1 MSLRKRQAINA
12 DGGNYRNYSKRGI
25 LWSTID
31 KNSVVAGTTPKATGQ
46 VTGLSFHTHA
56 MAIYEGEKGNTATVW
71 VSDPSNVAVTA
82 TANPMSD
89 DKRNDTA
96 DADEDKTT
104 VSAGASGLVF
114 STRCK
119 LPVEKDLNAAGDGA
133 GGYQSSKG
141 KLMNFQYHI
150 EKMGSGYAVGD
161 YIVVDETALGAGDG
175 KTKLVKVTVTS
186 VSNQRS

>member
-12 DGGNYRNYSKRGI
+12 DGGNYRNYSKTGI

-31 KNSVVAGTTPKATGQ
+31 KNSVVAGTTAKATGQ
-46 VTGLSFHTHA
+46 VTGLSFHTHEA
-56 MAIYEGEKGNTATVW
+56 ATYAGAAGNKATVW

-82 TANPMSD
+82 AANPMSD
-89 DKRNDTA
+89 DVRNLTDGTFSTTDT
-96 DADEDKTT
+96 TT
-104 VSAGASGLVF
+104 AVSAGASGLVF

-119 LPVEKDLNAAGDGA
+119 LGLT
-133 GGYQSSKG
+133 GGQTKG
-141 KLMNFQYHI
+141 TAMNFQYNI

-161 YIVVDETALGAGDG
+161 YIVVDETALGAGAG
-175 KTKLVKVTVTS
+175 NTNLVKVTVTS

>member
-46 VTGLSFHTHA
+46 VTGLSFHTHEA
-56 MAIYEGEKGNTATVW
+56 ATYHNESGYKAIVW
-71 VSDPSNVAVTA
+71 VSDPSNVAVTLGD
-82 TANPMSD
+82 NPMSD

-96 DADEDKTT
+96 GEDATT
-104 VSAGASGLVF
+104 TNVSTGASGLVF

-119 LPVEKDLNAAGDGA
+119 LALSGA
-133 GGYQSSKG
+133 QNKG
-141 KLMNFQYHI
+141 TAMNFQYNI

-161 YIVVDETALGAGDG
+161 YIVVDETALGAGGG
-175 KTKLVKVTVTS
+175 KTNLVKVTITS

>member
-1 MSLRKRQAINA
+1 MSLRKRQAINS
-12 DGGNYRNYSKRGI
+12 DGGNYRNYSKTGI

-46 VTGLSFHTHA
+46 VTGLSFHTHSA
-56 MAIYEGEKGNTATVW
+56 DNTTYAGAAGNKATVW
-71 VSDPSNVAVTA
+71 VSDPSNSALLLA
-82 TANPMSD
+82 ANPLSD

-96 DADEDKTT
+96 VADADKTT

-119 LPVEKDLNAAGDGA
+119 LGLTGA
-133 GGYQSSKG
+133 QDKG
-141 KLMNFQYHI
+141 TAMHFQYNI
-150 EKMGSGYAVGD
+150 ESMGSGYAVGD
-161 YIVVDETALGAGDG
+161 YIIVDEEALGAASGS
-175 KTKLVKVTVTS
+175 TNLVKVTVTS